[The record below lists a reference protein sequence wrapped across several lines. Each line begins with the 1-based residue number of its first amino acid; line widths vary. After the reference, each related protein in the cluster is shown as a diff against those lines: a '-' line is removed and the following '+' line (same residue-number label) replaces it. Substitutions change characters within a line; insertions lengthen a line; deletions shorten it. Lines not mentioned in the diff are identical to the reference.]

1 MRHILRLLGFVR
13 PHKKIVIIAYAAL
26 IFSTLASLAMPRLL
40 GTSIDKILDKDTF
53 SFLIFAATGVFVFS
67 MAHAVFLYAQRYFG
81 EVVAHKV
88 AYDLRNTFYNHLQ
101 HMSFAYHDKQQTG
114 QLMSRA
120 TADIE
125 SIRWFISFGLIRSL
139 YLILLLS
146 AISILLITTSW
157 KLGLIALVSLPFLI
171 VRATLISRKMRV
183 IYRRIQA
190 MTGDLGAVMQEN
202 LSSAMV
208 VRAFSREEFEK
219 EKFGVKSVKLAEENI
234 VAAKLHATQGPFIYL
249 VFALLT
255 CAILWFGG
263 RDVISGSLSPGE
275 LTEFFLYL
283 AMLAMPIRISGWMIT
298 LFSRAASSA
307 ERIFYILDAV
317 SPVQELPT
325 ARPIENVRG
334 QVAFN
339 NVSFSYDA
347 AGPALSDISFQ
358 VEPGQVVALLG
369 ATGSG
374 KTTIVHLIPRF
385 YDVNQGSLT
394 IDGVD
399 IRDVTL
405 RSLRLAVGIVQ
416 QEVFLFADTLKEN
429 LAYGA
434 QSATMEDIER
444 AVEAARLKDFIAS
457 SPEGYGTRVGE
468 RGITLSGGQKQRVAI
483 ARTLLMDPRI
493 LILDDSTASVD
504 TETEMLI
511 QQALK
516 ELIKGRTT
524 FIIAQRLSTVR
535 NADLVLVLDKGRI
548 AEQGTHSELL
558 ANGGIYT
565 EIYDLQF
572 RPQEEQ
578 YQPAPPPTF
587 SPLKSP
593 AGGAES

>member
-1 MRHILRLLGFVR
+1 MRHILRLLAFVR
-13 PHKKIVIIAYAAL
+13 PHKKYVIIAYGAL

-40 GTSIDKILDKDTF
+40 GTSIDKILEKDAF

-67 MAHAVFLYAQRYFG
+67 MAHAVFLYSQRYFG
-81 EVVAHKV
+81 EMVAHKV

-101 HMSFAYHDKQQTG
+101 HMSYAYHDKQQTG

-139 YLILLLS
+139 YLILLLG
-146 AISILLITTSW
+146 AISILLLTTSW
-157 KLGLIALVSLPFLI
+157 KLGLIALVSLPFLV
-171 VRATLISRKMRV
+171 VRATLISRKMRA

-202 LSSAMV
+202 LSSATV
-208 VRAFSREEFEK
+208 VRAFSREEFEN
-219 EKFGVKSVKLAEENI
+219 EKFQAKSVKLAEENI

-263 RDVISGSLSPGE
+263 RDVMSGSLSPGE

-307 ERIFYILDAV
+307 ERIFHILDAV
-317 SPVQELPT
+317 SPVQELPS
-325 ARPIENVRG
+325 ARPLENVRG

-339 NVSFSYDA
+339 NVRFGYSSSES
-347 AGPALSDISFQ
+347 ALSDISFQ

-385 YDVNQGSLT
+385 YDVNQGSIT

-405 RSLRLAVGIVQ
+405 RSLRRAVGIVQ
-416 QEVFLFADTLKEN
+416 QDVFLFADTLKEN

-444 AVEAARLKDFIAS
+444 AVEAARLKEFIDSAS
-457 SPEGYGTRVGE
+457 DGYDTRVGE
-468 RGITLSGGQKQRVAI
+468 RGITLSGGQKQRVTI

-511 QQALK
+511 QEALK

-535 NADLVLVLDKGRI
+535 NADMVLVLDKGRI
-548 AEQGTHSELL
+548 AERGTHSELL

-565 EIYDLQF
+565 QIYDLQF
-572 RPQEEQ
+572 RPQEE
-578 YQPAPPPTF
+578 PSRPVPSPTF
-587 SPLKSP
+587 SPLRSP
-593 AGGAES
+593 AGGAEG

>member
-1 MRHILRLLGFVR
+1 MGFVR
-13 PHKKIVIIAYAAL
+13 PHKKYVIIAYAAL
-26 IFSTLASLAMPRLL
+26 VLSTLASLAMPRLL
-40 GTSIDKILDKDTF
+40 GTSIDKILEKDAF
-53 SFLIFAATGVFVFS
+53 SFLVFAATGVFLFS
-67 MAHAVFLYAQRYFG
+67 MAHAVFLYSQRFFG
-81 EVVAHKV
+81 EMISHKV
-88 AYDLRNTFYNHLQ
+88 AYDLRNAFYNHLQ
-101 HMSFAYHDKQQTG
+101 RMSYAYHDKQQTG

-139 YLILLLS
+139 YLVLLLG
-146 AISILLITTSW
+146 AISALLITTSW
-157 KLGLIALVSLPFLI
+157 TLGLIALVSLPFLI

-202 LSSAMV
+202 LSSVMV
-208 VRAFSREEFEK
+208 VRAFSREEYEND
-219 EKFGVKSVKLAEENI
+219 KFRAKSVELADENI

-263 RDVISGSLSPGE
+263 RDVMSGNLSPGE

-307 ERIFYILDAV
+307 ERIFQILDAV
-317 SPVQELPT
+317 SPVEERPS
-325 ARPIENVRG
+325 ARSLENVRG
-334 QVAFN
+334 RVAFN
-339 NVSFSYDA
+339 NVHFGYDSVD
-347 AGPALSDISFQ
+347 PALSDISFQ

-374 KTTIVHLIPRF
+374 KTTIVHLVPRF
-385 YDVNQGSLT
+385 YDVNQGSIT

-405 RSLRLAVGIVQ
+405 NSLRRAVGIVQ

-434 QSATMEDIER
+434 QEATMEDIER
-444 AVEAARLKDFIAS
+444 AAEAARLKGFIDS
-457 SPEGYGTRVGE
+457 TPDGYQTRVGE
-468 RGITLSGGQKQRVAI
+468 RGITLSGGQKQRVTI

-511 QQALK
+511 QEALK

-548 AEQGTHSELL
+548 AERGTHSELL
-558 ANGGIYT
+558 AKGGIYT
-565 EIYDLQF
+565 QIYDLQF
-572 RPQEEQ
+572 RHQEEPR
-578 YQPAPPPTF
+578 QPAHSPTF
-587 SPLKSP
+587 SSLRSP
-593 AGGAES
+593 AGGAEG

>member
-1 MRHILRLLGFVR
+1 MKHVLRLMRFVR
-13 PHKKIVIIAYAAL
+13 PYKKYVIIAYGAL
-26 IFSTLASLAMPRLL
+26 IFSTLTSLAMPRLL
-40 GTSIDKILDKDTF
+40 GTSIDKILEKDAF
-53 SFLIFAATGVFVFS
+53 SFLIFAASGVFAFS
-67 MAHAVFLYAQRYFG
+67 MAHAVFLYTQRFFG
-81 EVVAHKV
+81 EVIAHRV

-101 HMSFAYHDKQQTG
+101 HMSYAYHDKQQTG

-125 SIRWFISFGLIRSL
+125 SVRWFISFGLIRSL
-139 YLILLLS
+139 YLVLLLT
-146 AISILLITTSW
+146 AISILLLTTSW

-202 LSSAMV
+202 LSSAVV

-219 EKFGVKSVKLAEENI
+219 EKFQAKSAELAEENI

-263 RDVISGSLSPGE
+263 RDVMSGNLTPGE

-298 LFSRAASSA
+298 LYSRAASSA
-307 ERIFYILDAV
+307 ERIFHVLDAV
-317 SPVQELPT
+317 SPVQELPS
-325 ARPIENVRG
+325 ARPIENVKGR
-334 QVAFN
+334 VAFD
-339 NVSFSYDA
+339 NVSFSYDSVA
-347 AGPALSDISFQ
+347 PALTDINFQ

-385 YDVNQGSLT
+385 YDVTQGSIT

-399 IRDVTL
+399 VRDATL
-405 RSLRLAVGIVQ
+405 RSLRQAVGIVQ

-434 QSATMEDIER
+434 QDASMEEIEV
-444 AVEAARLKDFIAS
+444 AVEAARLKDFIDTI
-457 SPEGYGTRVGE
+457 PEGYGTHVGE

-483 ARTLLMDPRI
+483 ARTLLMDPPI

-516 ELIKGRTT
+516 ELIKERTT

-548 AEQGTHSELL
+548 AEQGTHADLL
-558 ANGGIYT
+558 AKGGIYT

-572 RPQEEQ
+572 RPQEDL

-587 SPLKSP
+587 SPLRSP
-593 AGGAES
+593 AGGAEG